1 MRAIRARAGRLS
13 VSRDL
18 DRGQG
23 LTDRAWL
30 LATALLSLPLVW
42 WTARLVLDGWVPQG
56 DDAVLAVKTHDVFS
70 THPPLLGMRSTSS
83 LLDPQTYA
91 HHPGPLQFYL
101 LAPAYALS
109 GWQPWG
115 LLLGVLLLNVAL
127 IGVVLHS
134 AWAAGRLSGLAVAA
148 VLVVTTERYF
158 GDLLVHPWN
167 LWAPIL
173 GTLAA
178 LMLAWRLL
186 LGQLAA
192 LPVYVVVASYA
203 AQAHIVG
210 LPVMGLL
217 TAVLAVVGLVRW
229 RRARG
234 SVWPVPGY
242 HRAPT
247 RPVWKRPGWVA
258 AGLTVV
264 CWLPPLVDTLTYRP
278 SNLSQLATL
287 REPPATGTVGWGLAL
302 DNLARMAVPGRQGL
316 PVSAS
321 PLQLALTV
329 TALVGCALCLR
340 HLPRLVR
347 RPRRERDALTAA
359 ALVAL
364 VPAVA
369 VLLLGA
375 RSYAPLQLMYLDIYL
390 PAALM
395 AVAVAGWAGIRLLG
409 NRTRHAGR
417 VAVAAVV
424 LGLVAAA
431 LIPTSLFERGPSG
444 EDNRDVVAGRT
455 AVQQVRA
462 VLADHPADRAVVV
475 RGIGTTAFGGL
486 APAVTADLVAGNRAV
501 YFDTWWP
508 NPEDDQA
515 RRTRNAPPDAV
526 HVVLSEDPTIAVA
539 PGTRETSFVVSRS
552 HGPPVR
558 VYLFVTR

>member
-1 MRAIRARAGRLS
+1 MRTVSIRAGRLS
-13 VSRDL
+13 APGRL
-18 DRGQG
+18 GHAQG

-42 WTARLVLDGWVPQG
+42 WTARLVLDGWMPQG
-56 DDAVLAVKTHDVFS
+56 DDAVLAVKAHDVFS

-101 LAPAYALS
+101 LAPTYALS

-127 IGVVLHS
+127 VGVALHS
-134 AWAAGRLSGLAVAA
+134 AWAAGRLPGLAVAT
-148 VLVVTTERYF
+148 VLVVAAERYF

-186 LGQLAA
+186 LGQVAA
-192 LPVYVVVASYA
+192 LPVYVVVASYV

-217 TAVLAVVGLVRW
+217 TTLLAVVGLVRW
-229 RRARG
+229 RKARG
-234 SVWPVPGY
+234 SIWPAPGY

-247 RPVWKRPGWVA
+247 QPAWRRPGWVA
-258 AGLTVV
+258 AALTVV

-278 SNLSQLATL
+278 NNLSQLAAL
-287 REPPATGTVGWGLAL
+287 REPPATGTVGWEMAL

-321 PLQLALTV
+321 LLQLALTV
-329 TALVGCALCLR
+329 AALAACVLCLR
-340 HLPRLVR
+340 HLPRLVI
-347 RPRRERDALTAA
+347 RPRRERDALAAA

-390 PAALM
+390 PATLM
-395 AVAVAGWAGIRLLG
+395 VVTIAGWAGIRLLR

-417 VAVAAVV
+417 IAAAAVV
-424 LGLVAAA
+424 VALVAAA
-431 LIPTSLFERGPSG
+431 VIPTSLFERGPSG
-444 EDNRDVVAGRT
+444 DDNPDVVAGRT
-455 AVQQVRA
+455 TVEQVRPL
-462 VLADHPADRAVVV
+462 LADYPRSRAVVV
-475 RGIGTTAFGGL
+475 KGIGISGYGGL
-486 APAVTADLVAGNRAV
+486 APAVAADLIARNRAV
-501 YFDTWWP
+501 FFDTWWP
-508 NPEDDQA
+508 HPQDDDF
-515 RRTRNAPPDAV
+515 RRVRNAPPDAIQ
-526 HVVLSEDPTIAVA
+526 VVISEDPTVEVA
-539 PGTRETSFVVSRS
+539 PGARETTFVVETSY
-552 HGPPVR
+552 GPPRRIYV
-558 VYLFVTR
+558 FVTG